1 MEIGEID
8 ACPDRGRS
16 LDRDPKSY
24 FNRYSSLSDR
34 DEDSEPAP
42 PCAHA
47 RARAREIIEEFSLGS
62 IASPVRTTASRA
74 RRYHADHAD
83 IGAGL
88 VGAAWSS
95 VMALSISEPRLA

>member
-1 MEIGEID
+1 MQT
-8 ACPDRGRS
+8 P
-16 LDRDPKSY
+16 
-24 FNRYSSLSDR
+24 N
-34 DEDSEPAP
+34 P
-42 PCAHA
+42 PRLA
-47 RARAREIIEEFSLGS
+47 RTRAREIIEEFSLCF

>member
-1 MEIGEID
+1 MSDTNSMADPE
-8 ACPDRGRS
+8 RG
-16 LDRDPKSY
+16 
-24 FNRYSSLSDR
+24 F
-34 DEDSEPAP
+34 
-42 PCAHA
+42 PCARAHVA
-47 RARAREIIEEFSLGS
+47 RARNLKNSRLV
-62 IASPVRTTASRA
+62 PLRRRYRTTASRA

>member
-1 MEIGEID
+1 LKL
-8 ACPDRGRS
+8 PDKTYEEARHRTVHFGDPERG
-16 LDRDPKSY
+16 
-24 FNRYSSLSDR
+24 F
-34 DEDSEPAP
+34 
-42 PCAHA
+42 PCAHAHA
-47 RARAREIIEEFSLGS
+47 RAREKSLKNFRLV
-62 IASPVRTTASRA
+62 PLRRRYRTTASRA

>member
-1 MEIGEID
+1 MSSKSTLIAPCLARAL
-8 ACPDRGRS
+8 ACPAC
-16 LDRDPKSY
+16 P
-24 FNRYSSLSDR
+24 
-34 DEDSEPAP
+34 
-42 PCAHA
+42 
-47 RARAREIIEEFSLGS
+47 RAREIIEEFSLGS

-88 VGAAWSS
+88 VGAAWSR